1 MSIIELGEVR
11 DEPESPPTVRRP
23 RAAGRRL
30 RAGAVLLAA
39 LVVLAGAAP
48 VPGRTVASVPAAPGA
63 STYLTEDGVVVV
75 DATTPTGDRYL
86 TAYALPTENDDS
98 VVRRRWRTPLAR
110 TGDYLAVWARRGLLL
125 AAGVSATNSTIE
137 TTAFDA
143 ATGRQLWRHPGV
155 ARGTADGG
163 LLLVNDEIEGSGAVR
178 KVTPDTGAVQWTV
191 SVPVSGS
198 PELHGPP
205 DQVDQLVLVQPTG
218 EVQVY
223 DAGSGRLLRDLD
235 TLAGARSAFQRVQV
249 VGDLVL
255 LVPPGSTRLVAYGL
269 PGLDPVWTS
278 PVPLVS
284 WATTCGELLCAV
296 QQTGGIQ
303 AVDPATGAVR
313 WADSGPDMLVEIRG
327 DRLLVTGPDQ
337 RYAVRD
343 AATGRE
349 RIDLGEWQLVSQ
361 LRRGDELLG
370 VRTAGSH
377 LVVAALDL
385 RTGGTRVLD
394 VLPYVAGGCQAALPV
409 LLCRRLDGSTGL
421 WRLSR

>member
-11 DEPESPPTVRRP
+11 DEPESPPPGRRP
-23 RAAGRRL
+23 RAADRRL
-30 RAGAVLLAA
+30 RVGAVLLLA
-39 LVVLAGAAP
+39 LVVLAAAAP
-48 VPGRTVASVPAAPGA
+48 VPRRTVASVPTAPGA
-63 STYLTEDGVVVV
+63 SAYLTEAGVVVV

-86 TAYALPTENDDS
+86 SAYALPTADDES

-110 TGDYLAVWARRGLLL
+110 TGDYLVVWARRGLLL
-125 AAGVSATNSTIE
+125 AVGASSTNSTLE

-143 ATGRQLWRHPGV
+143 GTGRQLWRHPGI
-155 ARGTADGG
+155 ARWTADGG
-163 LLLVNDEIEGSGAVR
+163 LLLLDDMTEGSAAVR

-191 SVPVSGS
+191 SVPIAGS

-205 DQVDQLVLVQPTG
+205 ERVDQLVLVQPTG

-223 DAGSGRLLRDLD
+223 DTASGRLLRGVD

-255 LVPPGSTRLVAYGL
+255 LVPPGSTELVAYGL

-296 QQTGGIQ
+296 QQTGGVQ
-303 AVDPATGAVR
+303 AVDPATGTVR
-313 WADSGPDMLVEIRG
+313 WADPGPDMLVDVRG

-343 AATGRE
+343 AATGQE
-349 RIDLGEWQLVSQ
+349 RTELGEWQMVGQ
-361 LRRGDELLG
+361 VRPGDALLG
-370 VRTAGSH
+370 VRTAGSD

-385 RTGGTRVLD
+385 GAGGARILD
-394 VLPYVAGGCQAALPV
+394 VLPDVAGGCQAALPV
-409 LLCRRLDGSTGL
+409 LLCRRVDGSTGL